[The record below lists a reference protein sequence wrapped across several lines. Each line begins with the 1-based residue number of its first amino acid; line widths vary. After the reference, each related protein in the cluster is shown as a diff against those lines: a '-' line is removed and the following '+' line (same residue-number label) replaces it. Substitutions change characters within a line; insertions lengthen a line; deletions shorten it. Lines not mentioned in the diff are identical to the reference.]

1 MTPLAL
7 PKPKDKKK
15 QLPEAVY
22 VYRSGREVCNQQ
34 TAEGREIYKGRK
46 RAMWE
51 RQNHLCCLKDYIPSC
66 PGNLN
71 WADATFDHEIPRGYG
86 GGSQD
91 DRIEV
96 KEKKRNGHAKV
107 KWQNG
112 AAHEACNMKKGS
124 RRINYNAK
132 RNGDIDWELIPK
144 TTRSGKVLFRCP
156 RCGYETPA
164 PTKNHECWKEHN

>member
-1 MTPLAL
+1 MTQAH
-7 PKPKDKKK
+7 PKPKDGKK
-15 QLPEAVY
+15 QRLVAVFI
-22 VYRSGREVCNQQ
+22 YRSGREVCNQE
-34 TAEGREIYKGRK
+34 TAEGREIYRGRK

-51 RQNHLCCLKDYIPSC
+51 RQNRTCCLKGHIPSC

-71 WADATFDHEIPRGYG
+71 WADATFDHEIPRGFG

-96 KEKKRNGHAKV
+96 KAKKRNGHAQV
-107 KWQNG
+107 RWQNG

-124 RRINYNAK
+124 RRINYNAAH
-132 RNGDIDWELIPK
+132 NGEPIWELIPR
-144 TTRSGKVLFRCP
+144 TTPSGKVLFRCS

-164 PTKNHECWKEHN
+164 PTKNHKCEKAP